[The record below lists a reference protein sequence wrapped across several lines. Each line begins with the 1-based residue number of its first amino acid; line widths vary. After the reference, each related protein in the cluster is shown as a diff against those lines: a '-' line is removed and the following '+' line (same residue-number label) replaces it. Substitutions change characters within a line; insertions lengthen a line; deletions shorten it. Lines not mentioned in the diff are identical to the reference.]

1 MSKTF
6 LVTGAAGFIGSHVSQ
21 ALLAAGNRVVGLDIL
36 NAYYDPGLKQAR
48 LRRLTT
54 QDGYTEARVSLEDR
68 DALMALFASHRPDV
82 VINLAAQAG
91 VRHSLDAPFD
101 YIDSNITGF
110 LAVLEA
116 CRHHP
121 VEHLVFAS
129 TSSVY
134 GLNTAMPF
142 SEHQPVGH
150 PVSLYAATKRAN
162 ELMAH
167 CYGHLF
173 GVPATGLRFF
183 TVYGPWGRPDMA
195 LFKFTKAILA
205 GEPIDIYNH
214 GRMKRDF
221 TYVDDIAE
229 AVVRLAMAPPTPNP
243 EWNGD
248 VPDPATSGTAPYR
261 IYNIGNS
268 SPVDLMA
275 YIEALE
281 EALGMEAQKRFL
293 PMQAGDVTAT
303 WADTSDLENR
313 IAFRPATPVKDGV
326 AAFVAWYR
334 DYYSV

>member
-1 MSKTF
+1 MTKTY
-6 LVTGAAGFIGSHVSQ
+6 LVTGSAGFIGSHV
-21 ALLAAGNRVVGLDIL
+21 AGRLLDAGHRVVGLDCV
-36 NAYYDPGLKQAR
+36 NAYYDPALKEAR
-48 LRRLTT
+48 LARLAAR
-54 QDGYTEARVSLEDR
+54 DGFTEARMALEDR
-68 DALMALFASHRPDV
+68 DGVMALFADHKPDV

-101 YIDSNITGF
+101 YVDSNVTGF
-110 LAVLEA
+110 LALLEA

-142 SEHQPVGH
+142 SEHGPVGH

-195 LFKFTKAILA
+195 LFKFTKAMLA

-221 TYVDDIAE
+221 TYIDDIAE
-229 AVVRLAMAPPTPNP
+229 SVVRLCDKTPSANP
-243 EWNGD
+243 DWNGD
-248 VPDPATSGTAPYR
+248 TPDPASSGTAPYR
-261 IYNIGNS
+261 IFNIGNS
-268 SPVDLMA
+268 APVDLMA

-281 EALGMEAQKRFL
+281 EALGIEAIRNFM
-293 PMQAGDVTAT
+293 PMQPGDVAAT
-303 WADTSDLENR
+303 WADTSDLEQT
-313 IAFRPATPVKDGV
+313 IAFRPSTSVKDGV

-334 DYYSV
+334 DYYKV